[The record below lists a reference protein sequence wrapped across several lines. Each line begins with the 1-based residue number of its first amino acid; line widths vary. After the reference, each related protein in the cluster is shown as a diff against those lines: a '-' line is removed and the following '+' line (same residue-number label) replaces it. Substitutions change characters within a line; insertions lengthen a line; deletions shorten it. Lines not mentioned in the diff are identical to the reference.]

1 MKIIRKNG
9 RAGFVLFLS
18 LAMQMASAQQGI
30 QLKLDKITF
39 VDRQVKEG
47 KVVSI
52 SDNTVKFTHKGE
64 SLVYDFD
71 KKEIETIAFASGRID
86 TLTYMAKEVK
96 VKPVADTDNKVAV
109 VPLSY
114 IGEGSA
120 SRMDQME
127 FRLQEIAIDYLRKSS
142 RELKIQDATE
152 TNALLGKKGINS
164 YSIRN
169 YTPKELA
176 EILQVEYVI
185 MGTIE
190 QNYADISTVTND
202 NRTGTRQI
210 EQRGNGVSVKDRQ
223 NSTGFSNTHQHVQ
236 TNVRLTVYNEKGEN
250 IYTKSKHSILS
261 TNEAYK
267 NSLQFLLKRTPLYKR

>member
-1 MKIIRKNG
+1 MKINMKNV
-9 RAGFVLFLS
+9 RAVLVIFLS
-18 LAMQMASAQQGI
+18 LTVQLMAAQNGNH
-30 QLKLDKITF
+30 LKLDKITF
-39 VDRQVKEG
+39 LDRQVKEG
-47 KVVSI
+47 RVISI
-52 SDNTVKFTHKGE
+52 SGNTVKFTHKGE

-86 TLTYMAKEVK
+86 TLTYLAKEVNN
-96 VKPVADTDNKVAV
+96 KPVVDTDNKVAV

-127 FRLQEIAIDYLRKSS
+127 FRLQEIAIDYLRKYS

-152 TNALLGKKGINS
+152 TNAILGKKGINS

-190 QNYADISTVTND
+190 QNYADISTVTTN
-202 NRTGTRQI
+202 NRTGSTQI
-210 EQRGNGVSVKDRQ
+210 EQRGNGISVKDRQ
-223 NSTGFSNTHQHVQ
+223 NSTGFSNTHQNVQ
-236 TNVRLTVYNEKGEN
+236 TNVRIAVYNEKGEN
-250 IYTKSKHSILS
+250 IYSKSKHSILS